1 MVIKKCTMKKRIF
14 PVMLMVILSFT
25 SCLPTL
31 QYLQY
36 IFGGY
41 TYNVPDNS
49 DIWSQGWNNYGSM
62 NVNGPYS
69 GMVYTPLPNGFVP
82 VSNFYNANQRPY
94 NWVGNRCNMTFFN
107 QYGSTC
113 QRSFNWRNNQFYWL
127 R

>member
-1 MVIKKCTMKKRIF
+1 MKKKLLF
-14 PVMLMVILSFT
+14 VLLTLTLSFN
-25 SCLPTL
+25 SCQQLL
-31 QYLQY
+31 QYFNY
-36 IFGGY
+36 TFGGY
-41 TYNVPDNS
+41 MYNVPHNVDWWNQ
-49 DIWSQGWNNYGSM
+49 DWNNYGQM

-69 GMVYTPLPNGFVP
+69 GMVYAPLPNGFVP

-113 QRSFNWRNNQFYWL
+113 QRSFNWRNGQFYWL